1 MVMGAGSGGMK
12 AVYAWR
18 REGVA
23 LEIFRAQT
31 DMSPGGNVPSRRI
44 SARNNRK
51 TSRSKHR

>member
-23 LEIFRAQT
+23 LEIFRAHT

-44 SARNNRK
+44 PARNNRK